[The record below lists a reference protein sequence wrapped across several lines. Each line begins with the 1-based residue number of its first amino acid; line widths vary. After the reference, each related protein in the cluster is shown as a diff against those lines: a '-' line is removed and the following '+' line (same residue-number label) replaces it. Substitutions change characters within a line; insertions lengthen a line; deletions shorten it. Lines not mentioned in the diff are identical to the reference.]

1 MEGVSMSTTTQ
12 VQQEVGEE
20 REKGG
25 SQAPPPPSSEVGN
38 PMRTIRIG
46 KVVLNI
52 GVGRSGEAIE
62 RARRVI
68 EDIVKQKA
76 SSRKAKKSIR
86 DFGVHKG
93 EPIGM
98 MVTLRGSKASE
109 VLALLLKARENRI
122 PASAFDDYGN
132 CSFGIKEH
140 IEIPGVRYSPE
151 IGIFGMNV
159 SAVLERPGFRV
170 SRRTR
175 AEANVGRSQRV
186 GREDS
191 IAFFKRNFGIEVV

>member
-1 MEGVSMSTTTQ
+1 MSSTTITATQ
-12 VQQEVGEE
+12 SDQDLQQQTQAETYSHALGGENGVGM
-20 REKGG
+20 KN
-25 SQAPPPPSSEVGN
+25 V
-38 PMRTIRIG
+38 RIG

-68 EDIVKQKA
+68 EDLVHQKA
-76 SSRKAKKSIR
+76 SSRKAKSSIR

-98 MVTLRGSKASE
+98 MVTLRGSKAIE
-109 VLALLLKARENRI
+109 TLQLLLKARENRL
-122 PASAFDDYGN
+122 AQSSFDDFGN

-140 IEIPGVRYSPE
+140 IEIPGVRYSPD

-159 SAVLERPGFRV
+159 SAVLERPGYRV
-170 SRRTR
+170 ARRTR
-175 AEANVGRSQRV
+175 AKSSVGKTQRV
-186 GREDS
+186 GRDES
-191 IAFFKRNFGIEVV
+191 IEFFKRNFGVEVV

>member
-1 MEGVSMSTTTQ
+1 MSTTTI
-12 VQQEVGEE
+12 QEQTAKVLDA
-20 REKGG
+20 RR
-25 SQAPPPPSSEVGN
+25 V
-38 PMRTIRIG
+38 RIG
-46 KVVLNI
+46 KVVINI

-68 EDIVKQKA
+68 EDLVHQKA

-98 MVTLRGSKASE
+98 MVTIRGKRAPD
-109 VLALLLKARENRI
+109 VLKLLLQGRENRI
-122 PASAFDDYGN
+122 PSSAFDDFGN

-140 IEIPGVRYSPE
+140 IEIPGVRYSPD

-159 SAVLERPGFRV
+159 SAVLERAGYRVARRNRSPGK
-170 SRRTR
+170 
-175 AEANVGRSQRV
+175 VGKKHRV
-186 GREDS
+186 GREE
-191 IAFFKRNFGIEVV
+191 AVEYFKGNFGVEVV

>member
-1 MEGVSMSTTTQ
+1 MSKTTTI
-12 VQQEVGEE
+12 QEPKADAIDPRRV
-20 REKGG
+20 
-25 SQAPPPPSSEVGN
+25 
-38 PMRTIRIG
+38 RIG

-68 EDIVKQKA
+68 EDLVKQKA
-76 SSRKAKKSIR
+76 SFRIAKKSIR

-98 MVTLRGSKASE
+98 MVTVRGSRAPEILK
-109 VLALLLKARENRI
+109 LLLQSRENKI
-122 PASAFDDYGN
+122 PSTSFDDFGN

-159 SAVLERPGFRV
+159 STVLERSGYRVARRNRASSKIGRGHRV
-170 SRRTR
+170 SRD
-175 AEANVGRSQRV
+175 EAL
-186 GREDS
+186 EY
-191 IAFFKRNFGIEVV
+191 FKQNFGVEVV

>member
-1 MEGVSMSTTTQ
+1 LSTTTIQ
-12 VQQEVGEE
+12 QQEPDKSDP
-20 REKGG
+20 R
-25 SQAPPPPSSEVGN
+25 S
-38 PMRTIRIG
+38 IRIG
-46 KVVLNI
+46 KVVINI

-68 EDIVKQKA
+68 EDLVQQKA

-98 MVTLRGSKASE
+98 MVTLRGSRAPEILK
-109 VLALLLKARENRI
+109 LLLQARENRI
-122 PASAFDDYGN
+122 PSTALDDFGN

-140 IEIPGVRYSPE
+140 IEIPGVRYSPD

-159 SAVLERPGFRV
+159 SAVLERAGYRV
-170 SRRTR
+170 ARR
-175 AEANVGRSQRV
+175 NRSAGKIGKKHRV
-186 GREDS
+186 GREE
-191 IAFFKRNFGIEVV
+191 AAEFFKRNFGVEIV

>member
-1 MEGVSMSTTTQ
+1 MSTTT
-12 VQQEVGEE
+12 VQEQKAQNAGPRDV
-20 REKGG
+20 
-25 SQAPPPPSSEVGN
+25 
-38 PMRTIRIG
+38 RIG
-46 KVVLNI
+46 KVVINI

-68 EDIVKQKA
+68 EDLVHQKA

-98 MVTLRGSKASE
+98 MVTIRGNRAPE
-109 VLALLLKARENRI
+109 VLKLLLQGRENRI
-122 PASAFDDYGN
+122 PSSAFDDFGN

-140 IEIPGVRYSPE
+140 IEIPGVRYSPD

-159 SAVLERPGFRV
+159 SAVLERAGYRVARRNRSPGK
-170 SRRTR
+170 
-175 AEANVGRSQRV
+175 VGKNHRV
-186 GREDS
+186 GREE
-191 IAFFKRNFGIEVV
+191 AEEFFKRNFGVEVV

>member
-1 MEGVSMSTTTQ
+1 MSNTTT
-12 VQQEVGEE
+12 VQEQKSDSVDQ
-20 REKGG
+20 RR
-25 SQAPPPPSSEVGN
+25 V
-38 PMRTIRIG
+38 RIG

-68 EDIVKQKA
+68 EDLVKQKA

-98 MVTLRGSKASE
+98 MVTIRGKKAPE
-109 VLALLLKARENRI
+109 VLKLLLQGRENRI
-122 PASAFDDYGN
+122 PPTSFDDFGN

-159 SAVLERPGFRV
+159 SAVLERSGYRIARRNRAPSKIGKSHRV
-170 SRRTR
+170 SRD
-175 AEANVGRSQRV
+175 EAI
-186 GREDS
+186 E
-191 IAFFKRNFGIEVV
+191 FFKQNFGVEVV

>member
-1 MEGVSMSTTTQ
+1 LSATTI
-12 VQQEVGEE
+12 QEQ
-20 REKGG
+20 KL
-25 SQAPPPPSSEVGN
+25 N
-38 PMRTIRIG
+38 PADPRSVRIG
-46 KVVLNI
+46 KVVINI

-68 EDIVKQKA
+68 EDLVKQKA

-98 MVTLRGSKASE
+98 KVTIRGPRAAE
-109 VLALLLKARENRI
+109 VLQLLLQARENRI
-122 PASAFDDYGN
+122 PPTAFDDFGN

-140 IEIPGVRYSPE
+140 IEIPGVRYSPD

-159 SAVLERPGFRV
+159 SAVLERAGYRV
-170 SRRTR
+170 ARRNR
-175 AEANVGRSQRV
+175 SPAKIGRKHRV
-186 GREDS
+186 GREE
-191 IAFFKRNFGIEVV
+191 AEEFFKKNFAVEIV

>member
-1 MEGVSMSTTTQ
+1 MAT
-12 VQQEVGEE
+12 VQQTKPRPDDPRGV
-20 REKGG
+20 
-25 SQAPPPPSSEVGN
+25 
-38 PMRTIRIG
+38 RIG
-46 KVVLNI
+46 KVVINI

-68 EDIVKQKA
+68 EDLVGQKA

-98 MVTLRGSKASE
+98 MVTIRGEKAPE
-109 VLALLLKARENRI
+109 VLKQLLQGRENRI
-122 PASAFDDYGN
+122 PKSAFDDFGN

-140 IEIPGVRYSPE
+140 IEIPGVRYSPD

-159 SAVLERPGFRV
+159 SAVLERAGYRV
-170 SRRTR
+170 SRRNRSPTK
-175 AEANVGRSQRV
+175 VGKNHRV
-186 GREDS
+186 GREE
-191 IAFFKRNFGIEVV
+191 AEEFFKRNFGVEVS

>member
-1 MEGVSMSTTTQ
+1 MSTTTT
-12 VQQEVGEE
+12 VQEQHPIEHGDRRV
-20 REKGG
+20 
-25 SQAPPPPSSEVGN
+25 
-38 PMRTIRIG
+38 RIA

-68 EDIVKQKA
+68 EDIVHQKA
-76 SSRKAKKSIR
+76 NSTQAKKSIR

-98 MVTLRGSKASE
+98 MVTVRGKNAMDVLR
-109 VLALLLKARENRI
+109 LLLQGRENRL
-122 PASAFDDYGN
+122 PPSSFDDFGN

-140 IEIPGVRYSPE
+140 IEIPGVRYSPD

-170 SRRTR
+170 ARR
-175 AEANVGRSQRV
+175 NRSPTKIGKKHRV
-186 GREDS
+186 GREES
-191 IAFFKRNFGIEVV
+191 IDFFKQNFGVEIV

>member
-1 MEGVSMSTTTQ
+1 MSTTT
-12 VQQEVGEE
+12 VQEQKAVNAGP
-20 REKGG
+20 R
-25 SQAPPPPSSEVGN
+25 SV
-38 PMRTIRIG
+38 RIG
-46 KVVLNI
+46 KVVINI

-68 EDIVKQKA
+68 EDLVHQKA

-98 MVTLRGSKASE
+98 MVTIRGRRAQE
-109 VLALLLKARENRI
+109 VLKLLLQSRENRI
-122 PASAFDDYGN
+122 PSSAFDNFGN

-140 IEIPGVRYSPE
+140 IEIPGVRYSPD

-159 SAVLERPGFRV
+159 SAVLERAGYRV
-170 SRRTR
+170 SRR
-175 AEANVGRSQRV
+175 NRSPSKIGKNHRV
-186 GREDS
+186 GREE
-191 IAFFKRNFGIEVV
+191 AEEFFKRNFGVEIA

>member
-1 MEGVSMSTTTQ
+1 ME
-12 VQQEVGEE
+12 EPI
-20 REKGG
+20 R
-25 SQAPPPPSSEVGN
+25 QAESN
-38 PMRTIRIG
+38 DPMRTIRIG

-68 EDIVKQKA
+68 EDLVKQKA

-98 MVTLRGSKASE
+98 MVTLRGQKAME
-109 VLALLLKARENRI
+109 TLGLLLKARENKV
-122 PASAFDDYGN
+122 PTTAFDDFGN

-159 SAVLERPGFRV
+159 SAVLDRPGYRISKRNRAPGKVGKSHRV
-170 SRRTR
+170 TR
-175 AEANVGRSQRV
+175 DE
-186 GREDS
+186 S
-191 IAFFKRNFGIEVV
+191 IDFFKRNFGIEVV

>member
-1 MEGVSMSTTTQ
+1 MSSTTTI
-12 VQQEVGEE
+12 QEPRQEAA
-20 REKGG
+20 G
-25 SQAPPPPSSEVGN
+25 SRNV
-38 PMRTIRIG
+38 RIA

-68 EDIVKQKA
+68 EELVKQKA

-98 MVTLRGSKASE
+98 MVTIRGKRAPE
-109 VLALLLKARENRI
+109 VLRLLLQGRENKI
-122 PASAFDDYGN
+122 PSSAFDSYGN

-140 IEIPGVRYSPE
+140 IEIPGVRYTPE
-151 IGIFGMNV
+151 IGIFGLNV

-170 SRRTR
+170 SRRNR
-175 AEANVGRSQRV
+175 AAAKVGRSHRV
-186 GREDS
+186 GREE
-191 IAFFKRNFGIEVV
+191 AMEYFKQNFNVEVY

>member
-1 MEGVSMSTTTQ
+1 MSKTTT
-12 VQQEVGEE
+12 VQEQETVSIDQ
-20 REKGG
+20 RR
-25 SQAPPPPSSEVGN
+25 V
-38 PMRTIRIG
+38 RIG

-68 EDIVKQKA
+68 EDLVKQKA

-98 MVTLRGSKASE
+98 MVTIRGKRAPE
-109 VLALLLKARENRI
+109 VLKLLLQGRENKI
-122 PASAFDDYGN
+122 PSTSFDEFGN

-140 IEIPGVRYSPE
+140 IEIPGVRYSPD
-151 IGIFGMNV
+151 IGIFGMNI
-159 SAVLERPGFRV
+159 SAVLERSGYRVARRNRAPARIGRSHRV
-170 SRRTR
+170 SRD
-175 AEANVGRSQRV
+175 EAI
-186 GREDS
+186 EY
-191 IAFFKRNFGIEVV
+191 FKQNFGVEVL

>member
-1 MEGVSMSTTTQ
+1 MT
-12 VQQEVGEE
+12 QQEQEGP
-20 REKGG
+20 RQSPAKG
-25 SQAPPPPSSEVGN
+25 
-38 PMRTIRIG
+38 MRTVRIA
-46 KVVLNI
+46 KLVLNI

-68 EDIVKQKA
+68 EDLVKQKA

-98 MVTLRGSKASE
+98 MVTLRGPKASE
-109 VLALLLKARENRI
+109 ILKLLFRARENKV
-122 PASAFDDYGN
+122 PASAFDDFGN

-140 IEIPGVRYSPE
+140 IEIPGVRYSPD

-159 SAVLERPGFRV
+159 SAVLERPGYRV
-170 SRRTR
+170 ARRSR
-175 AEANVGRSQRV
+175 AAGKIGKSHRV
-186 GREDS
+186 AKEES
-191 IAFFKRNFGIEVV
+191 IAFFKENFGIEVV

>member
-1 MEGVSMSTTTQ
+1 MSTNTI
-12 VQQEVGEE
+12 QEQ
-20 REKGG
+20 R
-25 SQAPPPPSSEVGN
+25 APNAGPRDV
-38 PMRTIRIG
+38 RIG
-46 KVVLNI
+46 KVVINI

-68 EDIVKQKA
+68 EDLVHQKA

-98 MVTLRGSKASE
+98 MVTIRGKRAPE
-109 VLALLLKARENRI
+109 VLKLLLQGRENRI
-122 PASAFDDYGN
+122 PSSAFDDFGN

-140 IEIPGVRYSPE
+140 IEIPGVRYSPD

-159 SAVLERPGFRV
+159 SAVLERAGYRVATRNRSPGK
-170 SRRTR
+170 
-175 AEANVGRSQRV
+175 VGKSHRV
-186 GREDS
+186 GREE
-191 IAFFKRNFGIEVV
+191 AEEYFKRNFGVEIT